1 MADMDN
7 FVPPVKPKHILGGL
21 LKILVVLV
29 VVAALVVGG
38 LWFLKHHK
46 SSKPVAAPK
55 ATSTSSQANPSG
67 IAIATKTTHYD
78 STNYALGVDYPTDWT
93 VNDTAGSKLA
103 ITSPALQLQD
113 SNKQTFA
120 GQIVFTVQSRQTS
133 LPLFAPGHAVA
144 AMASQK
150 LTYKSPTPNQRA
162 QTYLTYVN
170 YSGGSSTIDALYITG
185 DNGYTVTQGIPE
197 GDMTKD
203 DPLVSISFLKCA
215 DTACKTPGTAT
226 SISAGDWQN
235 SSLSKPLI
243 SLLQSLVIE

>member
-1 MADMDN
+1 MSTALRA
-7 FVPPVKPKHILGGL
+7 HCLALGL
-21 LKILVVLV
+21 A
-29 VVAALVVGG
+29 AALMTGCDKSATTASGG
-38 LWFLKHHK
+38 GTTTT
-46 SSKPVAAPK
+46 AP
-55 ATSTSSQANPSG
+55 G
-67 IAIATKTTHYD
+67 R
-78 STNYALGVDYPTDWT
+78 GG
-93 VNDTAGSKLA
+93 DTAGSKLA

-170 YSGGSSTIDALYITG
+170 YNGVNSTIDALYITG